1 MIVFVFQV
9 PDLKR
14 LQGRP
19 AQVWPN
25 NPGLF
30 ATDHPRGDPQHRS
43 ARAKVSE
50 AGEKSARESIER
62 CYERS
67 FGER

>member
-1 MIVFVFQV
+1 MIVFQV
-9 PDLKR
+9 PDFKR

-19 AQVWPN
+19 AQVWPD

-30 ATDHPRGDPQHRS
+30 ATDHPRGHPQHRS
-43 ARAKVSE
+43 ARAKISE
-50 AGEKSARESIER
+50 SGKESARESIEQR
-62 CYERS
+62 YERS